1 MSYRRRMAWCGLLC
15 SLGVLLGGCWDQRP
29 VESRAAVSAIAI
41 GPTRHPGWYRYTFVF
56 PNVTT
61 TPSSLATTPSSQ
73 QFYHLTVTAPTL
85 GEALTAAQLRQSRL
99 LYLGQVRIVA
109 LSVRLPSAVWRAT
122 LEDMVQS
129 GRFVL
134 TYWLVGSRQAE
145 RVATLAPPS
154 EVVPEVAVYRAL
166 SCHCQPL
173 LWSDR
178 AWRVW
183 TRTVTP
189 GDTAWVP
196 NVEAMGDH
204 FTLTGL
210 DMLTPHGVSVWA
222 WPATWGWGYLTGHV
236 QNGTLTGQGT
246 SGQRPWV
253 LTRLHGS
260 THLTFVSS
268 PRGVTVTDVLQYRG
282 TLAGGG
288 ADAEPGSRAVQEAAA
303 RQITAL
309 AWGAIRRARTERV
322 DPFGWHRDWGWT
334 DAEAAAT
341 HPSWGR
347 SWAAWHVQVRV
358 TVAIANDG
366 VLR

>member
-1 MSYRRRMAWCGLLC
+1 MSRRRRIAWCGLLC

-29 VESRAAVSAIAI
+29 VESRAAVSGIAI
-41 GPTRHPGWYRYTFVF
+41 GPTGHPGWYRYTLVF

-85 GEALTAAQLRQSRL
+85 GAALTAAQLQQSRL
-99 LYLGQVRIVA
+99 LYLGQVRVVA
-109 LSVRLPSAVWRAT
+109 LSARLPSAVWRTT
-122 LEDMVQS
+122 LESLVQS

-134 TYWLVGSRQAE
+134 TFWLVGSRQPE

-183 TRTVTP
+183 TRAVTP
-189 GDTAWVP
+189 GTTAWAP
-196 NVEAMGDH
+196 NVDATGDH
-204 FTLTGL
+204 FALTGL
-210 DMLTPHGVSVWA
+210 DVLTPRGIVSWP

-236 QNGTLTGQGT
+236 RDGTVTGQGAP
-246 SGQRPWV
+246 GQSPWV

-260 THLTFVSS
+260 AHLTFATS

-282 TLAGGG
+282 TLATGG
-288 ADAEPGSRAVQEAAA
+288 ADAGTGSGDVQRAAT
-303 RQITAL
+303 RQVTAL
-309 AWGAIRRARTERV
+309 AWGAIRRAQSEGV

-334 DAEAAAT
+334 DAEAAAA

-347 SWAAWHVQVRV
+347 SWAAWKVQVRV
-358 TVAIANDG
+358 TVAIANEG

>member
-1 MSYRRRMAWCGLLC
+1 MSRRRRIAWWGLLC

-29 VESRAAVSAIAI
+29 VESRAAVSAMAVEPI
-41 GPTRHPGWYRYTFVF
+41 RHPGWYRYTFVF

-73 QFYHLTVTAPTL
+73 QFYHLTVVAPTL
-85 GEALTAAQLRQSRL
+85 GTALTDAQLRQSRL
-99 LYLGQVRIVA
+99 LYLGQVRVVA
-109 LSVRLPSAVWRAT
+109 LSVRLPARMWQAT

-129 GRFVL
+129 GRFVM
-134 TYWLVGSRQAE
+134 TYWLVGSRHPE
-145 RVATLAPPS
+145 RVVTLAPAS

-183 TRTVTP
+183 THVVTP

-196 NVEAMGDH
+196 NVAATGDH
-204 FTLTGL
+204 FALTGL
-210 DMLTPHGVSVWA
+210 DVLTPRGIA
-222 WPATWGWGYLTGHV
+222 FWPWSATWGWGYLTAHV
-236 QNGTLTGQGT
+236 RNGTLTGVAGPGH
-246 SGQRPWV
+246 SPWV
-253 LTRLHGS
+253 LTRLHG
-260 THLTFVSS
+260 TNHLTFTSS
-268 PRGVTVTDVLQYRG
+268 LRGVTVTDVLQYRG

-288 ADAEPGSRAVQEAAA
+288 AEAGTATRRVQREAARRIA
-303 RQITAL
+303 DM
-309 AWGAIRRARTERV
+309 AWGAIRRAQAEGV
-322 DPFGWHRDWGWT
+322 DPFGWHRDWAWT
-334 DAEAAAT
+334 DAEAAAA

-347 SWAAWHVQVRV
+347 TWAAWHVQVRV
-358 TVAIANDG
+358 RVAIANEG